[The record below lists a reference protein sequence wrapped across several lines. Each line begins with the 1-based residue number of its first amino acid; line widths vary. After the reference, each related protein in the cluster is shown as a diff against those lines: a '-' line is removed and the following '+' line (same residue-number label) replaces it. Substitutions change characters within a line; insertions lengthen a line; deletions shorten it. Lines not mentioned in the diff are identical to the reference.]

1 MRSRGGNLAG
11 RAIFLPDRFPQPTIA
26 RVARATPFVPPI
38 ACHRNGTTLRRPMCA
53 GHTST
58 RCGASRHDPTV
69 GVRCT
74 ASRLET
80 SRTRPKRL
88 PRGGCARAVR
98 SGWAWPV
105 NAPRPSAHR
114 PDAPIQPAILSD
126 RAEAAPSAAAPDWL
140 ACLFGRPPQIGRSE
154 RGLSPRGLRQL
165 RPDRERQGR
174 TLRHAAPCQ
183 ADRPR
188 RRSLAPACD
197 PRPGAAPRCSAPAPE
212 NCGSG
217 SCC

>member
-11 RAIFLPDRFPQPTIA
+11 SDLFTRPLPSADDRARGSRDAVRASYCVPSQRNNAPTPYVCRPYEHALRGWPA
-26 RVARATPFVPPI
+26 RSDG
-38 ACHRNGTTLRRPMCA
+38 C
-53 GHTST
+53 
-58 RCGASRHDPTV
+58 
-69 GVRCT
+69 VRCT

-105 NAPRPSAHR
+105 NAPRPSAYR

-174 TLRHAAPCQ
+174 TLRHAAPCR